1 MRNRLTER
9 DLSRIVRR
17 VINEQKDEVQDIAKN
32 ARECTNID
40 GFMKNMMGNSG
51 NYQFMVKTI
60 PGKEDFLLLV
70 DPNGKECYCTKEDF
84 AVAGGI

>member
-17 VINEQKDEVQDIAKN
+17 VINEEMNNLKK
-32 ARECTNID
+32 CTNID
-40 GFMKNMMGNSG
+40 YFMKTMMGNSG
-51 NYQFMVKTI
+51 NYQFMVKTM
-60 PGKEDFLLLV
+60 PGQKDFLILV

-84 AVAGGI
+84 AVANGI

>member
-1 MRNRLTER
+1 MSRTIRLTER
-9 DLSRIVRR
+9 DLSRIVKR
-17 VINEQKDEVQDIAKN
+17 VINEEMDN
-32 ARECTNID
+32 TRECTNID
-40 GFMKNMMGNSG
+40 SFMKNMMGNSG
-51 NYQFMVKTI
+51 SNQFIVKTV